1 MPATLIRLDSR
12 QKARL
17 ARRAKL
23 RGHSVSEELR
33 YAIDLYLLLS
43 PDTDREL
50 ELLARAANQSAKR
63 SIKRL
68 DKTIAFVNRALEKMS
83 ARRRGRSET
92 AEG

>member
-1 MPATLIRLDSR
+1 MPATLIRLDAR

-63 SIKRL
+63 STKRL